1 MKAVAHIADYVRP
14 GAGAEIVSMKTP
26 PQVVSLERF
35 SELVAAIYDGLLEAT
50 PWENWLTQMRTELQ
64 ANYVTLILRPP
75 RSGDHGLMVNVGAV
89 TTEGQIS
96 YDSHFYALD
105 PFVGLPSDR
114 MVTMNEIIEE
124 ARWVETPF
132 YQEFLLPFDVHHIM
146 GADVRTA
153 DGGECRFRVC
163 RPRSSPTYSERD
175 KALCTTLLPHLRR
188 AVHLHGRLDR
198 VESERKLYAGAMDR
212 LMVGTVILDENGR
225 VLQTNRIADMI
236 LQGGDGLRILNN
248 MPHATHPSDNRELQR
263 LIKRALEGQA
273 GSGASLIDA
282 LSITRSSGQRNL
294 GVVVHSVTPSEW
306 SERVRRPAAVLYIR
320 DPEQKAQ
327 APHEI
332 VRQLFN
338 FTPAE
343 TGLAMLLADG
353 LSLEE
358 AALELGIRRNTARAH
373 LRSIFSKT
381 DVTRQTELVRIILN
395 SVATLG
401 ARDSGK

>member
-1 MKAVAHIADYVRP
+1 MRVVAEIADYIRPVRDADILP
-14 GAGAEIVSMKTP
+14 MKTVAP
-26 PQVVSLERF
+26 VISLDVF
-35 SELVAAIYDGLLEAT
+35 TDLIGAVYDGLLET
-50 PWENWLTQMRTELQ
+50 IPWQKCLTRMRTELQ

-75 RSGDHGLMVNVGAV
+75 RAGDHGLMVNVGDV

-96 YDSHFYALD
+96 YDSHFYAMD

-114 MVTMNEIIEE
+114 MVTINEIIEE

-132 YQEFLLPFDVHHIM
+132 YREFLQPFDVHHIM

-153 DGGECRFRVC
+153 DGGECRLRVC
-163 RPRSSPTYSERD
+163 RPRSGPNFSERD
-175 KALCTTLLPHLRR
+175 KAFCTMLLPHFKR

-225 VLQTNRIADMI
+225 ILQTNRMADTI
-236 LQGGDGLRILNN
+236 LQTGDGMRIVNN
-248 MPHATHPSDNRELQR
+248 MPHATHLADNRELQR
-263 LIKRALEGQA
+263 LIKTTLDGNGNSSAALV
-273 GSGASLIDA
+273 DA
-282 LSITRSSGQRNL
+282 ISITRSSGRRNL
-294 GVVVHSVTPSEW
+294 GVVVHSVPPNEW
-306 SERVRRPAAVLYIR
+306 SERLHRPAAVLYIR

-327 APHEI
+327 APHDI

-343 TGLAMLLADG
+343 TNLAMLLADG

-373 LRSIFSKT
+373 LRAIFSKT

-401 ARDSGK
+401 VRES